1 MAKSTKQ
8 TKKRPK
14 KRNRF
19 RTIVVLFCV
28 IVAISLALAGAIAY
42 VRHHDAPLSDPKLNG
57 LTVQSITVFGN
68 TQYDDNAIIGES
80 GLKVGQS
87 VFSVNKGAAAK
98 KIKALFP
105 YVKEVQMKSPSFNT
119 IEIHITETPVIG
131 AMYGA
136 GQWLIVGDN
145 GKILET
151 MDLQSD
157 TPGRYFY
164 LQGAMPNENIAIGE
178 TAMDERSV
186 RIVTTVLNALE
197 TYKMEG
203 ILGIDLRSKTSIELN
218 WKNTLTIDLGNE
230 TNLDG
235 EIALLSKAM
244 PQILQK
250 NGGALSGRLDLSSY
264 SDTSEDNDKIIYT
277 PQEVLD
283 SLHPETSTTTTTA
296 PSGDTSAGTTTT
308 TTTQGAGGQ

>member
-1 MAKSTKQ
+1 MAKTSPK

-28 IVAISLALAGAIAY
+28 IVALSLALVGAIAY

-57 LTVQSITVFGN
+57 LTLQSITVFGN

-80 GLKVGQS
+80 GLTVGQS
-87 VFSVNKGAAAK
+87 IFSVNKGAAAK
-98 KIKALFP
+98 KIKTLFP

-151 MDLQSD
+151 MEMQGN

-164 LQGAMPNENIAIGE
+164 LQGANPNENIAIGE

-197 TYKMEG
+197 TNKMDG
-203 ILGIDLRSKTSIELN
+203 VLGIDLRSKTSIRLN
-218 WKNTLTIDLGNE
+218 WKNVLTIDLGNE
-230 TNLDG
+230 TNLAG

-250 NGGALSGRLDLSSY
+250 NGGVLSGRLDLSSY

-283 SLHPETSTTTTTA
+283 SLHQESTTATTGSADTTTDTTAKTTTA
-296 PSGDTSAGTTTT
+296 GTSA
-308 TTTQGAGGQ
+308 